1 MIDANSQ
8 FLAILTNVGMA
19 KQANADA
26 LGIPWKITEMGVG
39 DANGTDPI
47 PSATQTQLIS
57 EWRRRP
63 LNQLK
68 TDPANPTVLIAEQII
83 PADEGGKWIREIGL
97 YDIDGDLVAV
107 ANCAPS
113 FKPILSQGSGRTQ
126 IVRMNFIVTSTGNIT
141 LKIDPSV
148 VLASR
153 DYVDQKTLGV
163 REYVDLKVLEELGK
177 QDFKHSVRVATTA
190 PVVLSGLQTI
200 DGVALVAGDRVL
212 VKNQAVAKD
221 NGLYVA
227 AAGVWARSADAD
239 SSLEV
244 TPGLFVHVER
254 GTTNGDSIWQLVTD
268 APIALGVTDL
278 LFEMAAGRTG
288 INAGTY
294 RSVTVDKYGRV
305 VGGTNPTTLAGYAIT
320 DAFTKAET
328 LDLINGTSQVPL
340 VEVNT
345 SRPLVANELG
355 LVLIDASAGTL
366 TVDLPDANSALG
378 VRSVVVRR
386 VDNTSNRLTI
396 KAAGS
401 NKIKFHTHL
410 NAAGYSFLYLMGAG
424 DYWHLRSDGKGNW
437 IPIARLDGTAL
448 GRPVLETTTVLNPG
462 GHVPLGNALFV
473 RADWPWLW
481 DHAQQSGMLTTEA
494 ARAGMEGG
502 WTSGDGATTFRS
514 PDPRGKF
521 VRHLDEAAGIDP
533 GRPAGSYRLDD
544 FKSHNHYV
552 GSGGYG
558 TQAMGGGSITY
569 ATWAGGGTG
578 AAGGAETVPKNIAY
592 PGRIKVI

>member
-8 FLAILTNVGMA
+8 FFAILTNVGMA

-68 TDPANPTVLIAEQII
+68 TDPANPAVLIAEQII

-148 VLASR
+148 VLATR
-153 DYVDQKTLGV
+153 DYVDQ
-163 REYVDLKVLEELGK
+163 KVLEELGK

-200 DGVALVAGDRVL
+200 DGVALSAEARVL
-212 VKNQAVAKD
+212 VKNQAAAKD
-221 NGLYVA
+221 NGLYSVS
-227 AAGVWARSADAD
+227 AAGVWTRSADAD
-239 SSLEV
+239 SSLEM

-268 APIALGVTDL
+268 APIVLGETDL

-288 INAGTY
+288 VNAGTY
-294 RSVTVDKYGRV
+294 RSVTVDKFGRV
-305 VGGTNPTTLAGYAIT
+305 VGGTNPTTLAGYGVT
-320 DAFTKAET
+320 DAFTKTET
-328 LDLINGTSQVPL
+328 IDLINGAGQIPL

-345 SRPLVANELG
+345 SRSLVAAELG
-355 LVLIDASAGTL
+355 LVLIDAGAGAL
-366 TVDLPDANSALG
+366 TVELPDANSALG
-378 VRSVVVRR
+378 VRGVVVRR
-386 VDNTSNRLTI
+386 VDNTTNRLVI
-396 KAAGS
+396 KAAVS

-410 NAAGYSFLYLMGAG
+410 NAAGYSFLVLMGAG

-448 GRPVLETTTVLNPG
+448 GRPVFETTTVLNPG
-462 GHVPLGNALFV
+462 GHAPLGNAVLI

-494 ARAGMEGG
+494 ARGGMEGG
-502 WTSGDGATTFRS
+502 WTSGDGATTCLGLR
-514 PDPRGKF
+514 
-521 VRHLDEAAGIDP
+521 
-533 GRPAGSYRLDD
+533 
-544 FKSHNHYV
+544 
-552 GSGGYG
+552 
-558 TQAMGGGSITY
+558 
-569 ATWAGGGTG
+569 
-578 AAGGAETVPKNIAY
+578 
-592 PGRIKVI
+592 

>member
-8 FLAILTNVGMA
+8 FFAILTNVGMA

-26 LGIPWKITEMGVG
+26 LGIPWKITDMGVG

-47 PSATQTQLIS
+47 PSATQTKLIN

-113 FKPILSQGSGRTQ
+113 FKPLLSQGSGRTQ

-141 LKIDPSV
+141 LKIDPGV
-148 VLASR
+148 VVATR
-153 DYVDQKTLGV
+153 DYVDQ
-163 REYVDLKVLEELGK
+163 KVLEELGK
-177 QDFKHSVRVATTA
+177 QDFKHSVLVATSGN
-190 PVVLSGLQTI
+190 VVLSGLQTI
-200 DGVALVAGDRVL
+200 DGVALVAGARVL
-212 VKNQAVAKD
+212 VKNQPVPKD
-221 NGLYVA
+221 NGLYSVS
-227 AAGVWARSADAD
+227 AAGVWTRSADAD

-268 APIALGVTDL
+268 APIVLGVTDL

-288 INAGTY
+288 VNAGTY

-320 DAFTKAET
+320 DAFTKTET
-328 LDLINGTSQVPL
+328 IDLINGAGQIPL

-355 LVLIDASAGTL
+355 LVLIDASAGAL
-366 TVDLPDANSALG
+366 TVELPDANSALG
-378 VRSVVVRR
+378 VRGVVVRR
-386 VDNTSNRLTI
+386 VDNTSNRLMI

-410 NAAGYSFLYLMGAG
+410 RAEGYQFFVLMGAG

-437 IPIARLDGTAL
+437 ILIARLDGTAL
-448 GRPVLETTTVLNPG
+448 GRPVFETTTVLNPG
-462 GHVPLGNALFV
+462 GHAPLGNGVLV

-494 ARAGMEGG
+494 ARGGMEGG
-502 WTSGDGATTFRS
+502 WTSGDGATTFRC
-514 PDPRGKF
+514 PDVRGKF
-521 VRHLDEAAGIDP
+521 FRNLDESAGIDP
-533 GRPAGSYRLDD
+533 GRVAGSYRLDD
-544 FKSHNHYV
+544 FKSHAHY
-552 GSGGYG
+552 SASTGYG

-569 ATWAGGGTG
+569 ATPTSGSTG
-578 AAGGAETVPKNIAY
+578 AAGGAETVPKHIAY